1 MKLGHKL
8 TLALLC
14 VLALVL
20 GLCTLWTQDR
30 QWERALQDARSAAL
44 ANWQREADALQKGL
58 RPDDQYSNYNQELYS
73 RAWRYLM
80 QPGAPR
86 AALAV
91 YGQDG
96 TMLAS
101 SMPVTL
107 AQTELARAV
116 PGDADLQ
123 LLTAVAADGT
133 RYFLCSG
140 LVLLPEECVTL
151 VSAQSLDGLF
161 ADRALRLRD
170 AVLTQAAALA
180 VAALLTLLFCRRM
193 MRPLERLEAASRQ
206 IAAGAYDRRT
216 ALPGSDEIAGLSRS
230 FDAMAAAVQ
239 EKVNDLQRHLQA
251 RDAFVAAFTHELKTP
266 MTSML
271 GYADLLRGAEVPTA
285 TRRKAA
291 DFIYH
296 ESKRLEALSGRL
308 MELMQLEHETPPA
321 LGPVRLDAVFRQTG
335 RALPEGA
342 PTPVFAAC
350 RTVVLAQRELLCDLL
365 YNLLQ
370 NARRATPADGTVAV
384 EVHEEA
390 DHVTLTVRDT
400 GCGIPAGDL
409 PHVTEPFYMVD
420 KSRARNQGGSGMGLA
435 LCARI
440 AELHGTR
447 LELESRPGAGTRVH
461 FTLQKA
467 KEDGHEAA

>member
-1 MKLGHKL
+1 MRFGHKL

-30 QWERALQDARSAAL
+30 QWQRALRDARASALAGWQQEAAAL
-44 ANWQREADALQKGL
+44 QSGL
-58 RPDDQYSNYNQELYS
+58 DRNTGQELSS
-73 RAWRYLM
+73 RAWQYLM
-80 QPGAPR
+80 QTDRTGSPL
-86 AALAV
+86 AL
-91 YGQDG
+91 YSQDG
-96 TMLAS
+96 TLLAS
-101 SMPVTL
+101 GMPVTL
-107 AQTELARAV
+107 AQDELARAV
-116 PGDADLQ
+116 PGDADLR
-123 LLTAVAADGT
+123 LLTAVAADGS
-133 RYFLCSG
+133 RYLLCSG
-140 LVLLPEECVTL
+140 LVLFPEQCLTL
-151 VSAQSLDGLF
+151 VSAHPMEGLF
-161 ADRALRLRD
+161 TERALRLRD
-170 AVLTQAAALA
+170 AALTQAAALA
-180 VAALLTLLFCRRM
+180 VAAVLTLLFCRRM
-193 MRPLERLEAASRQ
+193 VRPLEQLEAASRR

-239 EKVNDLQRHLQA
+239 EKVSDLQRHLQA

-271 GYADLLRGAEVPTA
+271 GYADLLRGAEVPAA

-321 LGPVRLDAVFRQTG
+321 LEPVRLDAVFRQLE
-335 RALPEGA
+335 RALPVGA
-342 PTPVFAAC
+342 PTPVFADC

-370 NARRATPADGTVAV
+370 NARRATPSGGTVAV
-384 EVHEEA
+384 EVQEEA
-390 DHVTLTVRDT
+390 DRVTLTVRDT

-420 KSRARNQGGSGMGLA
+420 KSRARDQGGSGMGLA

-461 FTLQKA
+461 LTLQKS
-467 KEDGHEAA
+467 KEDGHETA

>member
-1 MKLGHKL
+1 MRFGHKL

-30 QWERALQDARSAAL
+30 QWQRALRDARASALAGWQQEAAAL
-44 ANWQREADALQKGL
+44 QSGL
-58 RPDDQYSNYNQELYS
+58 DRNTGQELSS
-73 RAWRYLM
+73 RAWQYLM
-80 QPGAPR
+80 QTDRTGSPL
-86 AALAV
+86 AL
-91 YGQDG
+91 YSQDG
-96 TMLAS
+96 TLLAS
-101 SMPVTL
+101 GMPVTL
-107 AQTELARAV
+107 AQDELARAV
-116 PGDADLQ
+116 PGDADLR
-123 LLTAVAADGT
+123 LLTAVAADGS
-133 RYFLCSG
+133 RYLLCSG
-140 LVLLPEECVTL
+140 LVLFPEQCLTL
-151 VSAQSLDGLF
+151 VSAHPMEGLF
-161 ADRALRLRD
+161 TERALRLRD
-170 AVLTQAAALA
+170 AALTQAAALA
-180 VAALLTLLFCRRM
+180 VAAVLTLLFCRRM
-193 MRPLERLEAASRQ
+193 VRPLERLEAASRQ

-271 GYADLLRGAEVPTA
+271 GYADLLRGAEVPAA

-321 LGPVRLDAVFRQTG
+321 LEPVRLDAVFRQLE
-335 RALPEGA
+335 RALPVGA
-342 PTPVFAAC
+342 PMPVFADC

-370 NARRATPADGTVAV
+370 NARRATPSGGTVAV
-384 EVHEEA
+384 EVLEEA
-390 DHVTLTVRDT
+390 DRVTLTVRDT

-420 KSRARNQGGSGMGLA
+420 KSRARDQGGSGMGLA

-467 KEDGHEAA
+467 KEDGHETA

>member
-1 MKLGHKL
+1 MRFGHKL

-30 QWERALQDARSAAL
+30 QWQRALRDARASALAGWQQEAAAL
-44 ANWQREADALQKGL
+44 QSGL
-58 RPDDQYSNYNQELYS
+58 DRNTGQELSS
-73 RAWRYLM
+73 RAWQYLM
-80 QPGAPR
+80 QTDRTGSPL
-86 AALAV
+86 AL
-91 YGQDG
+91 YSQDG
-96 TMLAS
+96 TLLAS
-101 SMPVTL
+101 GMPVTL
-107 AQTELARAV
+107 AQDELARAV
-116 PGDADLQ
+116 PGDADLR
-123 LLTAVAADGT
+123 LLTAVAADGS
-133 RYFLCSG
+133 RYLLCSG
-140 LVLLPEECVTL
+140 LVLFPEQCLTL
-151 VSAQSLDGLF
+151 VSAHPMEGLF
-161 ADRALRLRD
+161 TERALRLRD
-170 AVLTQAAALA
+170 AALTQAAALA
-180 VAALLTLLFCRRM
+180 VAAVLTLLFCRRM
-193 MRPLERLEAASRQ
+193 VRPLERLEAASRQ
-206 IAAGAYDRRT
+206 IAAGAYDPRT

-271 GYADLLRGAEVPTA
+271 GYADLLRGAEVPAA

-321 LGPVRLDAVFRQTG
+321 LEPVRLDAVFRQLE
-335 RALPEGA
+335 RALPVGA
-342 PTPVFAAC
+342 PMPVFADC

-370 NARRATPADGTVAV
+370 NARRATPSGGTVAV
-384 EVHEEA
+384 EVREEA
-390 DHVTLTVRDT
+390 DRVTLTVRDT

-420 KSRARNQGGSGMGLA
+420 KSRARDQGGSGMGLA

-467 KEDGHEAA
+467 KEDGHETA

>member
-335 RALPEGA
+335 RRRAHAGICRLPHRGA
-342 PTPVFAAC
+342 GPAG
-350 RTVVLAQRELLCDLL
+350 TVVRPAVQPAAKRPPGHPGRRHSGRGSTGRRGPCDADRAGYRLRYSRRGPAPCDRTFLYGGQVPRAESGRQR
-365 YNLLQ
+365 
-370 NARRATPADGTVAV
+370 
-384 EVHEEA
+384 H
-390 DHVTLTVRDT
+390 
-400 GCGIPAGDL
+400 
-409 PHVTEPFYMVD
+409 
-420 KSRARNQGGSGMGLA
+420 
-435 LCARI
+435 
-440 AELHGTR
+440 
-447 LELESRPGAGTRVH
+447 GAGPVRPHCGTARH
-461 FTLQKA
+461 PPGTGKPPRRGGQRTLYPA
-467 KEDGHEAA
+467 KSKGGRP

>member
-1 MKLGHKL
+1 MRFGHKL

-30 QWERALQDARSAAL
+30 QWQRALRDARASALAGWQQEAAAL
-44 ANWQREADALQKGL
+44 QSGL
-58 RPDDQYSNYNQELYS
+58 DRNTGQELSS
-73 RAWRYLM
+73 RAWQYLM
-80 QPGAPR
+80 QTDRTGSPL
-86 AALAV
+86 AL
-91 YGQDG
+91 YSQDG
-96 TMLAS
+96 TLLAS
-101 SMPVTL
+101 GMPVTL
-107 AQTELARAV
+107 AQDELARAV
-116 PGDADLQ
+116 PGDADLR
-123 LLTAVAADGT
+123 LLTAVAADGS
-133 RYFLCSG
+133 RYLLCSG
-140 LVLLPEECVTL
+140 LVLFPEQCLTL
-151 VSAQSLDGLF
+151 VSAHPMEGLF
-161 ADRALRLRD
+161 TDRALRLRD
-170 AVLTQAAALA
+170 AALTQAAALA
-180 VAALLTLLFCRRM
+180 VAAVLTLLFCRRM
-193 MRPLERLEAASRQ
+193 VRPLEQLEAASRQ

-271 GYADLLRGAEVPTA
+271 GYADLLRGAEVPAA

-321 LGPVRLDAVFRQTG
+321 LEPVRLDAVFRQLE
-335 RALPEGA
+335 RALPVGA
-342 PTPVFAAC
+342 PMPVFADC

-370 NARRATPADGTVAV
+370 NARRATPAGGTVAV

-409 PHVTEPFYMVD
+409 PHVNEPFYMVD
-420 KSRARNQGGSGMGLA
+420 KSRARDQGGSGMGLA

-467 KEDGHEAA
+467 KEDGHETA